1 MFGCKHAGML
11 ACWLSD
17 SSRLSDIGTI
27 ERLLV
32 VRFFVVIGHR
42 DDRTLAAC
50 PILSGYRTS
59 ELSNACWLSDSSHLS
74 DIGTIE
80 RLLVVRFFAVIGHRD
95 DRTLARLSDS
105 SRLSDI
111 ETTERSLLVRF
122 FPVIGHRNYRTLAAC
137 PILSG
142 YRTSEL
148 SNACWLSDSFRLSD
162 IGTIERL
169 LLVRF
174 FPVIGHPALP
184 SLAGCPILRGY
195 RTSELSNACWLSD
208 SSRLSDI
215 GTIERLLVVRFFAV
229 IGQAAAPKANH
240 NKEGHP
246 QSGHPLL
253 LFIK

>member
-1 MFGCKHAGML
+1 MPVCLLAGCPILRGYRTSELSNACWLSDSSWLSDIGTIERLLLVRFFPDIGHRNYRTLAGCPIL
-11 ACWLSD
+11 RIYRTSELSNACWLSD

-27 ERLLV
+27 ERLL
-32 VRFFVVIGHR
+32 G
-42 DDRTLAAC
+42 C
-50 PILSGYRTS
+50 PILRGYRTS
-59 ELSNACWLSDSSHLS
+59 RRPNARC
-74 DIGTIE
+74 
-80 RLLVVRFFAVIGHRD
+80 
-95 DRTLARLSDS
+95 
-105 SRLSDI
+105 
-111 ETTERSLLVRF
+111 
-122 FPVIGHRNYRTLAAC
+122 
-137 PILSG
+137 
-142 YRTSEL
+142 
-148 SNACWLSDSFRLSD
+148 LSDSFRLSD

-174 FPVIGHPALP
+174 FPVIGHRNYRT
-184 SLAGCPILRGY
+184 LAGCPILSGY

-229 IGQAAAPKANH
+229 IGQTAAAPKANH